1 MDFVLNNQDL
11 VDLIAGN
18 MDFTSLSNIRL
29 TCKKMNKF
37 TKKHYIRSISK
48 YSKFE
53 IKKQFAAEQI
63 YEWMVEN
70 EMDYVADTIE
80 EPVDFEVFYNEVHNN
95 DVLYN
100 LMLLNSSNQ
109 EDLDNKVQRLYNEF
123 MEDFIGEE

>member
-1 MDFVLNNQDL
+1 M
-11 VDLIAGN
+11 
-18 MDFTSLSNIRL
+18 
-29 TCKKMNKF
+29 KKY

-53 IKKQFAAEQI
+53 LKKKIAAEKI
-63 YEWMVEN
+63 YEWMIEN
-70 EMDYVADTIE
+70 EMDYVADNVE

-100 LMLLNSSNQ
+100 LMLLNSDSQ
-109 EDLDNKVQRLYNEF
+109 EDLDNKIQRLYNEF